1 MQTNRCIYIVVVI
14 VEIEV
19 IVDVEVHVVVVMDVV
34 DFDGVWWLLL
44 LWMLLLNHATIEK

>member
-1 MQTNRCIYIVVVI
+1 MQTNRCIYI

-44 LWMLLLNHATIEK
+44 LLWMLLLNHATIEK